1 MTDTLTPAPEVS
13 TDAENVMRLLDHEGR
28 RVRDD
33 RLEPWIADVDA
44 AMLRQIYRDMFLT
57 RRLDAEGVALQ
68 RQGHVALWAP
78 AQGQEAVQIGT
89 AWACHDD
96 DFLFP
101 SYREIG
107 IEVVRGV
114 QPRDFVIVWHGA
126 QHSSWDPFA
135 VHVANPQII
144 IGAQSLH
151 AVGYAMGVQRDG
163 GDQIAVAYFGDGA
176 TSQGDVNE
184 AMVFGSSY
192 GAPVVFVCSNNQWAI
207 SEPVG
212 LQARTP
218 IANRA
223 PGFGIPSMRVDG
235 NDVLAC
241 IAAMRWAADHARSGR
256 GPAYL
261 EAVTYRIGPHT
272 TSDDPT
278 RYRDP
283 EEVAHW
289 RARDPLAR
297 VEAYLRSSGAF
308 DDSFRDAITADADR
322 FCAAMRTAVVGAAP
336 PDPMRL
342 FDDVYAE
349 PHTGIDEQ
357 RARLALYLNGFGRD
371 ETAEGGAR

>member
-1 MTDTLTPAPEVS
+1 MTDTLTPAASVASDTEDV
-13 TDAENVMRLLDHEGR
+13 ARLLDHEGR
-28 RVRDD
+28 RVRDE
-33 RLEPWIADVDA
+33 RLDPWAADVDA
-44 AMLRQIYRDMFLT
+44 AMLRQVYRDMFLT

-68 RQGHVALWAP
+68 RQGHLGLWAP
-78 AQGQEAVQIGT
+78 AQGQEAVQVGT

-114 QPRDFVIVWHGA
+114 KPRDFVMVWHGA
-126 QHSSWDPFA
+126 EHASWDPA
-135 VHVANPQII
+135 DVHVANPQII

-151 AVGYAMGVQRDG
+151 AVGYAMGIQRDG
-163 GDQIAVAYFGDGA
+163 GDQVAVAYFGDGA

-184 AMVFGSSY
+184 AMVFGSAF
-192 GAPVVFVCSNNQWAI
+192 GVPVVFVCSNNQWAI

-212 LQARTP
+212 LQSRTP
-218 IANRA
+218 IAGRA
-223 PGFGIPSMRVDG
+223 PGFGIPSLRVDG

-261 EAVTYRIGPHT
+261 EAVTYRVGPHT

-278 RYRDP
+278 RYRDAD
-283 EEVAHW
+283 EVAYW

-297 VEAYLRSSGAF
+297 VEAYLRSLGAF
-308 DDSFRDAITADADR
+308 DDAFAEALTADADR
-322 FCAAMRTAVVGAAP
+322 FTAAMRSAVVGAAAP
-336 PDPMRL
+336 EPLRV
-342 FDDVYAE
+342 FDHVYAE
-349 PHTGIDEQ
+349 PHSGLDEQ
-357 RARLALYLNGFGRD
+357 RAGFAAYLDGF
-371 ETAEGGAR
+371 AEGGSR